1 MEEAVRRVGVEPR
14 PTAVAASALKIRA
27 LNADP
32 DRVAGNAIAADG
44 LVVNRLDH
52 TAAVPGSDPEVT
64 DIVSDHF
71 ETWLG
76 VVDVQPD
83 LLRHVKRCAVLEH
96 LD

>member
-44 LVVNRLDH
+44 LVVNRSLPG
-52 TAAVPGSDPEVT
+52 TAAV
-64 DIVSDHF
+64 
-71 ETWLG
+71 
-76 VVDVQPD
+76 
-83 LLRHVKRCAVLEH
+83 
-96 LD
+96 